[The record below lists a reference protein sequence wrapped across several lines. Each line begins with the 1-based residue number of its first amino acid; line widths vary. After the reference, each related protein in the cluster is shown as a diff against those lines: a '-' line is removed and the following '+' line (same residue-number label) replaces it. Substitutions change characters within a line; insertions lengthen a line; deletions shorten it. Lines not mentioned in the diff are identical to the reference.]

1 MYFNGIGTQQNY
13 NEGFSWFKKA
23 ADAGIPDAICQVG
36 MFYHSGLI
44 VEKNQ
49 AEAFTYFKK
58 AAELGFA
65 EAQNLLGLYYEN
77 GIHVNKDVT
86 QARLWFEM
94 AAKKDDAMAL
104 YNLGRFYE
112 QGKGGLM
119 RDVKEA
125 GRLFEK
131 SANLGCYPAQKLLA
145 EGYRKGLVGL
155 PINLAKANFWE
166 QKAANNKDRGVM
178 VSP

>member
-36 MFYHSGLI
+36 KFYHSGLV

-65 EAQNLLGLYYEN
+65 EAQN
-77 GIHVNKDVT
+77 
-86 QARLWFEM
+86 F
-94 AAKKDDAMAL
+94 
-104 YNLGRFYE
+104 
-112 QGKGGLM
+112 
-119 RDVKEA
+119 
-125 GRLFEK
+125 
-131 SANLGCYPAQKLLA
+131 
-145 EGYRKGLVGL
+145 
-155 PINLAKANFWE
+155 
-166 QKAANNKDRGVM
+166 
-178 VSP
+178 